1 MKQTG
6 KKKKGL
12 YTARI
17 IIHKTMGSGQ
27 MEPAKET
34 SLVVRAV
41 MWVVWWAGTS
51 LYSG

>member
-6 KKKKGL
+6 KKKGL
-12 YTARI
+12 YTAHI

-34 SLVVRAV
+34 S
-41 MWVVWWAGTS
+41 
-51 LYSG
+51 